1 MNPISFKHSFQR
13 AAVLLALF
21 FGLSSV
27 AFAQSTIKGK
37 VIDSEGNPIG
47 GVGIFQKGGNQGVL
61 SDNDGYFVFYA
72 SENEVTL
79 VFSMLGYEE
88 KEIKSGATNNLVVVL
103 ADSLEYLEE
112 SIVIGY
118 GTATKKDLTGAVGVV
133 KANEFAGMSITSA
146 NNILQG
152 KVAGVTVSA
161 SSGAPGKGSVT
172 RIRGIGTINSSD
184 SPLYIV
190 DGLPQG
196 GIDYLSPNEIETITV
211 HKDASAVA
219 IYGSRAANGVIIVT
233 TKSGAKGDKIMV
245 SYDGSYSIQN
255 PWKRPHMLTAEEYI
269 TYRNMAAD
277 NAGTDRLP
285 AFATEENIEK
295 VLNFVEKNTGSRAGT
310 DWWNEIMHKNA
321 PMQNHSLSI
330 NGGSEKLSFSS
341 TLSYTDQDGIMKGT
355 NYQRLSWRN
364 TLNAQINERVNF
376 SANIGLYNE
385 SRLLADE
392 NNPVTGT
399 IFLSMAADP
408 ITPVFRN
415 NLVGVPDFLSNIY
428 LGYEPMNKYSQYAGI
443 LFSNKRNPVAQIE
456 RMRQS
461 TYGSL
466 AIRGGANLE
475 IKLLDVL
482 KFNSRFGMELGRGYT
497 DGFQPSYQLSPSDYA
512 TENTVI
518 ESNTRSDY
526 MVWEQTL
533 NYDQQIGKFK
543 LGALIGTSAEETKVR
558 TSTASI
564 QGTPNN
570 DPSMAILSAGTINQA
585 VSGYPYSNALLSFF
599 GRATLNYDDKY
610 LLAVNLRSDGSSK
623 FAPGYRWGTF
633 PSISAAWRISEE
645 AFMEST
651 RSWLDE
657 AKLRVSYGHIGNQN
671 ISGGS
676 YQSTYG
682 TNIWNRYQFGNAS
695 TVYISSGR
703 LSVGNASLKWETSK
717 QFDLGLDLGLLRG
730 KLDITADY
738 FNKKICD
745 MLMKEPQPS
754 TLGYPN
760 DPYANVGT
768 MLNEGWEFSIGWNDK
783 LGDFSYG
790 INANISTYQNTV
802 LSLGNGD
809 AIYGTAYLTD
819 MVVTKTEVGMP
830 VGYFYGYVTNGIF
843 QNAAE
848 VEGSAQREI
857 SVPGDI
863 RFKDL
868 NGDDVLDARDRTIIG
883 NPWPDFV
890 YGLTLNMAYKGFDF
904 SMFLQGSQGNDVL
917 NMKMYDLESGTG
929 YLNAPA
935 GFLERSWK
943 GEGTSGT
950 FHRISESQGLNQE
963 VSDYFVEDGSYLR
976 IKSLQLGYSLPSKL
990 VRKVGLSQFRVYVS
1004 AQNLLT
1010 LTKYSGLD
1018 PEMGSSSP
1026 LTNGIDSGYYPQA
1039 RVFSLG
1045 VNLKF

>member
-1 MNPISFKHSFQR
+1 
-13 AAVLLALF
+13 
-21 FGLSSV
+21 
-27 AFAQSTIKGK
+27 
-37 VIDSEGNPIG
+37 
-47 GVGIFQKGGNQGVL
+47 
-61 SDNDGYFVFYA
+61 
-72 SENEVTL
+72 
-79 VFSMLGYEE
+79 
-88 KEIKSGATNNLVVVL
+88 
-103 ADSLEYLEE
+103 
-112 SIVIGY
+112 
-118 GTATKKDLTGAVGVV
+118 
-133 KANEFAGMSITSA
+133 
-146 NNILQG
+146 
-152 KVAGVTVSA
+152 
-161 SSGAPGKGSVT
+161 
-172 RIRGIGTINSSD
+172 
-184 SPLYIV
+184 
-190 DGLPQG
+190 
-196 GIDYLSPNEIETITV
+196 
-211 HKDASAVA
+211 
-219 IYGSRAANGVIIVT
+219 
-233 TKSGAKGDKIMV
+233 
-245 SYDGSYSIQN
+245 
-255 PWKRPHMLTAEEYI
+255 
-269 TYRNMAAD
+269 
-277 NAGTDRLP
+277 
-285 AFATEENIEK
+285 
-295 VLNFVEKNTGSRAGT
+295 
-310 DWWNEIMHKNA
+310 
-321 PMQNHSLSI
+321 
-330 NGGSEKLSFSS
+330 
-341 TLSYTDQDGIMKGT
+341 
-355 NYQRLSWRN
+355 
-364 TLNAQINERVNF
+364 
-376 SANIGLYNE
+376 
-385 SRLLADE
+385 
-392 NNPVTGT
+392 
-399 IFLSMAADP
+399 MAADP

-415 NLVGVPDFLSNIY
+415 NLVDVPASLANIY

-466 AIRGGANLE
+466 AVRGGANLE

-482 KFNSRFGMELGRGYT
+482 KFNSRFGMDLGRGYT

-512 TENTVI
+512 NENTVL

-543 LGALIGTSAEETKVR
+543 LGALIGTSAEETRVR

-570 DPSMAILSAGTINQA
+570 DSSMAILSAGTINQSI
-585 VSGYPYSNALLSFF
+585 SGYPYSSALLSFF
-599 GRATLNYDDKY
+599 GRATVNYDDRY
-610 LLAVNLRSDGSSK
+610 LLAVNLRSDGSSR

-633 PSISAAWRISEE
+633 PSVSAAWRLSEE

-657 AKLRVSYGHIGNQN
+657 AKIRVSYGHIGNQN
-671 ISGGS
+671 VTGGS

-703 LSVGNASLKWETSK
+703 LSVGNGSLKWETSK
-717 QFDLGLDLGLLRG
+717 QFDLGVDLGLLKG

-738 FNKKICD
+738 FSKRICD
-745 MLMKEPQPS
+745 MLMMEPQPT

-768 MLNEGWEFSIGWNDK
+768 MLNRGWEFSIGWNDK

-819 MVVTKTEVGMP
+819 MVVTKTEIGMP

-843 QNAAE
+843 QNEAQ
-848 VEGSAQREI
+848 VEGSAQREV

-868 NGDDVLDARDRTIIG
+868 NGDDVLDDSDRTMIG

-890 YGLTLNMAYKGFDF
+890 YGLTLNMAYKGLDF
-904 SMFLQGSQGNDVL
+904 SMFIQGSQGNDVL

-935 GFLERSWK
+935 GFLERSWQ
-943 GEGTSGT
+943 GEGTSDR
-950 FHRISESQGLNQE
+950 FHRISENQGLNQS

-976 IKSLQLGYSLPSKL
+976 IKNLQLGYSIPSKI
-990 VRKVGLSQFRVYVS
+990 VRKVGLSQFRVYLS

>member
-1 MNPISFKHSFQR
+1 MNTITQKHFFLK
-13 AAVLLALF
+13 AAMLLAMF
-21 FGLSSV
+21 FGLSSA
-27 AFAQSTIKGK
+27 AFAQSTIEGK
-37 VIDSEGNPIG
+37 VVDSYGNPIA
-47 GVGIFQKGGNQGVL
+47 GVGVFQKGSNYGVV
-61 SDNDGYFVFYA
+61 SDNDGHFVFYA
-72 SENEVTL
+72 GENEVTL
-79 VFSMLGYEE
+79 VFSMLGYET
-88 KEIKSGATNNLVVVL
+88 KEIVSGNASNLVVSL
-103 ADSLEYLEE
+103 ADSLDYLEE
-112 SIVIGY
+112 SVVIGY
-118 GTATKKDLTGAVGVV
+118 GTTTKKDLTGAVGVV
-133 KANEFAGMSITSA
+133 KSTEFAGMSVTSA

-161 SSGAPGKGSVT
+161 SSGAPGSGSVT

-184 SPLYIV
+184 APLYVV
-190 DGLPQG
+190 DGLPQS
-196 GIDYLSPNEIETITV
+196 GIDYLNPNEIETITV

-219 IYGSRAANGVIIVT
+219 IYGSRAANGVILVT
-233 TKSGAKGDKIMV
+233 TKSGSKGERMTV
-245 SYDGSYSIQN
+245 SYDGSIAIQN
-255 PWKRPHMLTAEEYI
+255 PWKRPYMLNAEEYI

-277 NAGTDRLP
+277 NAGKDRLP

-295 VLNFVEKNTGSRAGT
+295 VLNFVEKNTGSREGT
-310 DWWNEIMHKNA
+310 DWWKEIMHQNA
-321 PMQNHSLSI
+321 PMQNHSVSI
-330 NGGSEKLSFSS
+330 NGGTEKLAFSS
-341 TLSYTDQDGIMKGT
+341 TLSYTGQDGIVKGT
-355 NYQRLSWRN
+355 NYQRISWRSN
-364 TLNAQINERVNF
+364 INAQVNDRINF
-376 SANIGLYNE
+376 SANFGVFDE
-385 SRLLADE
+385 TRLLTDE

-399 IFLSMAADP
+399 IFTAMAADP

-415 NLVGVPDFLSNIY
+415 NLVDVPDFLSNIY

-466 AIRGGANLE
+466 SVRGGANLE

-482 KFNSRFGMELGRGYT
+482 KFNSRFGMDLGRGYT

-512 TENTVI
+512 NENTVI
-518 ESNTRSDY
+518 ESNTRSNY

-543 LGALIGTSAEETKVR
+543 LGALLGTSAEETKVR
-558 TSTASI
+558 TSSASI

-599 GRATLNYDDKY
+599 GRATVNYSDKY
-610 LLAVNLRSDGSSK
+610 LFAVNLRADGSSK
-623 FAPGYRWGTF
+623 FAPGYRWGVF
-633 PSISAAWRISEE
+633 PSVSAAWRLSEE

-657 AKLRVSYGHIGNQN
+657 AKIRASYGHIGNQN
-671 ISGGS
+671 IAGGS

-682 TNIWNRYQFGNAS
+682 TNIWNRYQFGNAQ
-695 TVYISSGR
+695 TVYIASGR
-703 LSVGNASLKWETSK
+703 LSVGNASLMWETSK
-717 QFDLGLDLGLLRG
+717 QFDLGVDVGLLRG

-738 FNKKICD
+738 FSKEICN
-745 MLMKEPQPS
+745 MLMQEPQPT

-768 MLNEGWEFSIGWNDK
+768 MLNRGWEFSVNWNDK

-802 LSLGNGD
+802 LSLGNGE

-843 QNAAE
+843 QNE
-848 VEGSAQREI
+848 EQVEGSAQREV
-857 SVPGDI
+857 SKPGDI
-863 RFKDL
+863 RFKDIVP
-868 NGDDVLDARDRTIIG
+868 DDVLDDNDRTMIG

-890 YGLTLNMAYKGFDF
+890 YGLTFNMAYKGFDF
-904 SMFLQGSQGNDVL
+904 SMFIQGSQGNDIL
-917 NMKMYDLESGTG
+917 NMKMYDLESGNA
-929 YLNAPA
+929 YVNAPK
-935 GFLERSWK
+935 GFLERSWT
-943 GEGTSGT
+943 GEGTSDR
-950 FHRISESQGLNQE
+950 FHRISEEQGLNQS
-963 VSDYFVEDGSYLR
+963 VSDYFVEDGSYMR
-976 IKSLQLGYSLPSKL
+976 IKNLQLGYSLPSQL
-990 VRKVGLSQFRVYVS
+990 VRKVGLNQLRVYIS

-1026 LTNGIDSGYYPQA
+1026 LTNGIDRGYYPQA
-1039 RVFSLG
+1039 RVFSMG

>member
-1 MNPISFKHSFQR
+1 MNTISLKHFFLK
-13 AAVLLALF
+13 VTMLLAMF
-21 FGLSSV
+21 FGLSSA
-27 AFAQSTIKGK
+27 AFAQSTIEGK
-37 VIDSEGNPIG
+37 VIDSNGSPIA
-47 GVGIFQKGGNQGVL
+47 GVGIFQKGSNNGIL
-61 SDNDGYFVFYA
+61 SDNDGHFVFYA
-72 SENEVTL
+72 AENEVTL
-79 VFSMLGYEE
+79 VFSMLGYETRE
-88 KEIKSGATNNLVVVL
+88 LVSGSAANLVVVL
-103 ADSLEYLEE
+103 DDSLEYLEE

-133 KANEFAGMSITSA
+133 KSNEFAGMSITSA

-184 SPLYIV
+184 SPLFIV
-190 DGLPQG
+190 DGLPQS
-196 GIDYLSPNEIETITV
+196 GIDYLNPNEIETITV

-233 TKSGAKGDKIMV
+233 TKSGSKGDKIMV

-255 PWKRPHMLTAEEYI
+255 PWKRPYMLTAEEYI
-269 TYRNMAAD
+269 TYRNLAAD
-277 NAGTDRLP
+277 NAGVERHP
-285 AFATEENIEK
+285 AFATDENIEK

-310 DWWNEIMHKNA
+310 DWWKEIMHRNA
-321 PMQNHSLSI
+321 PMQNHSVSI
-330 NGGSEKLSFSS
+330 NGGSEKLAFSS
-341 TLSYTDQDGIMKGT
+341 TLSYTGQDGIVKGT

-364 TLNAQINERVNF
+364 TINAQINERVNF

-399 IFLSMAADP
+399 IFLSMGADP

-415 NLVGVPDFLSNIY
+415 NLVDVPDFFSNIY

-466 AIRGGANLE
+466 SIRGGANLE

-482 KFNSRFGMELGRGYT
+482 KFNSRFGMDLGRGYT

-512 TENTVI
+512 NENTVI

-570 DPSMAILSAGTINQA
+570 DPSMAILSAGTINQT

-599 GRATLNYDDKY
+599 GRATVNYDDRY
-610 LLAVNLRSDGSSK
+610 LFAVNLRSDGSSK

-633 PSISAAWRISEE
+633 PSVSAAWRLSEE

-682 TNIWNRYQFGNAS
+682 TNIWNRYQFGNAQ
-695 TVYISSGR
+695 TVYIASGR
-703 LSVGNASLKWETSK
+703 LNVGNASLKWETSK
-717 QFDLGLDLGLLRG
+717 QFDLGIDLGLFRG

-738 FNKKICD
+738 FSKKICD

-754 TLGYPN
+754 TIGYPN

-768 MLNEGWEFSIGWNDK
+768 MLNRGWEFSVGWNDSV
-783 LGDFSYG
+783 GDFSYG
-790 INANISTYQNTV
+790 INANISTYENTV

-819 MVVTKTEVGMP
+819 MVLTKTEVGMP

-848 VEGSAQREI
+848 VEGSAQREL

-868 NGDDVLDARDRTIIG
+868 NDDDVLDDKDRTIIG

-890 YGLTLNMAYKGFDF
+890 YGLTLNMAYKGLDF

-917 NMKMYDLESGTG
+917 NMKMYDLESGTA

-935 GFLERSWK
+935 GFLERSWH

-950 FHRISESQGLNQE
+950 FHRISENQGLNQE

-976 IKSLQLGYSLPSKL
+976 IKNLQLGYSLPSKL

>member
-1 MNPISFKHSFQR
+1 MNPISLKRSLQR
-13 AAVLLALF
+13 AAMLLALF
-21 FGLSSV
+21 FGLSSA
-27 AFAQSTIKGK
+27 AFAQSTIEGK
-37 VIDSEGNPIG
+37 VIDTYGNPIA
-47 GVGIFQKGGNQGVL
+47 GVGIFQKGSSYGVV
-61 SDNDGYFVFYA
+61 SDNDGHFVFYA

-79 VFSMLGYEE
+79 VFSMLGYED
-88 KEIKSGATNNLVVVL
+88 KEILSGNASNLVVTL
-103 ADSLEYLEE
+103 TESLDYLEE
-112 SIVIGY
+112 SVVIGY
-118 GTATKKDLTGAVGVV
+118 GTTTKKDLTGAVGVV
-133 KANEFAGMSITSA
+133 KSDQFSGMSITSA

-152 KVAGVTVSA
+152 KVAGVTVTA

-184 SPLYIV
+184 APLYIV
-190 DGLPQG
+190 DGLPQS
-196 GIDYLSPNEIETITV
+196 GIDYLSPSEIETITV

-233 TKSGAKGDKIMV
+233 SKSGSNSDKVTV

-255 PWKRPHMLTAEEYI
+255 PWKRPYMLSAEEYI

-277 NAGTDRLP
+277 NAGNERLP
-285 AFATEENIEK
+285 AFATEESIEQ
-295 VLNFVEKNTGSRAGT
+295 VLNFVEKNTGSRKGT

-321 PMQNHSLSI
+321 PMQNHSVSI
-330 NGGSEKLSFSS
+330 SGGSKNLSMSS
-341 TLSYTDQDGIMKGT
+341 SLSYTDQDGIMKGT
-355 NYQRLSWRN
+355 NYQRISWRN
-364 TLNAQINERVNF
+364 TLDAKINERINF
-376 SANIGLYNE
+376 SANIGIYKE

-415 NLVGVPDFLSNIY
+415 NLVDVPASLANIY

-466 AIRGGANLE
+466 AVRGGANLE

-482 KFNSRFGMELGRGYT
+482 KFNSRFGMDLGRGYT

-512 TENTVI
+512 NENTVL

-543 LGALIGTSAEETKVR
+543 LGALIGTSAEETRVR

-570 DPSMAILSAGTINQA
+570 DSSMAILSAGTINQSI
-585 VSGYPYSNALLSFF
+585 SGYPYSSALLSFF
-599 GRATLNYDDKY
+599 GRATVNYDDRY
-610 LLAVNLRSDGSSK
+610 LLAVNLRSDGSSR

-633 PSISAAWRISEE
+633 PSVSAAWRLSEE

-657 AKLRVSYGHIGNQN
+657 AKIRVSYGHIGNQN
-671 ISGGS
+671 VTGGS

-703 LSVGNASLKWETSK
+703 LSVGNGSLKWETSK
-717 QFDLGLDLGLLRG
+717 QFDLGVDLGLLKG

-738 FNKKICD
+738 FSKRICD
-745 MLMKEPQPS
+745 MLMMEPQPT

-768 MLNEGWEFSIGWNDK
+768 MLNRGWEFSIGWNDK
-783 LGDFSYG
+783 LGDLSYG

-819 MVVTKTEVGMP
+819 MVVTKTEIGMP

-843 QNAAE
+843 QNEAQ
-848 VEGSAQREI
+848 VEGSAQREV

-868 NGDDVLDARDRTIIG
+868 NGDDVLDDSDRTMIG

-890 YGLTLNMAYKGFDF
+890 YGLTLNMAYKGLDF
-904 SMFLQGSQGNDVL
+904 SMFIQGSQGNDVL

-935 GFLERSWK
+935 GFLERSWQ
-943 GEGTSGT
+943 GEGTSDR
-950 FHRISESQGLNQE
+950 FHRISENQGLNQS

-976 IKSLQLGYSLPSKL
+976 IKNLQLGYSIPSKI
-990 VRKVGLSQFRVYVS
+990 VRKVGLSQFRVYLS